1 MGWSLTQSAQLDWG
15 SLHTRRKVDPSKAGT
30 KAQSLGGEGGKRL
43 STLQLRF
50 PPNTPRLPPQ
60 ASSFQHQPDTHLHP
74 TNQGV
79 SWVLGEKPR
88 VF

>member
-1 MGWSLTQSAQLDWG
+1 MGWSLTQSAQLGWG
-15 SLHTRRKVDPSKAGT
+15 SLHTLRKVDPSKAGT
-30 KAQSLGGEGGKRL
+30 KAQSLGGGREE
-43 STLQLRF
+43 TF
-50 PPNTPRLPPQ
+50 HPPAAVSPHTPRLPPQ
-60 ASSFQHQPDTHLHP
+60 ASSSQHQPDTHLHP